1 MFDRLNRW
9 FDNFYDTI
17 KAGYY
22 TPAAP
27 HKIHDDSALP
37 RKPWVTTALGALGL
51 SSALASNTV
60 IDMMIGAS
68 LLGVAAGMGL
78 AGITGVALLGALY
91 FHSKH
96 VGAEKIAETN
106 MAGQKVAGTRADLY
120 TLHTA
125 QKKIISLTASFSEVA
140 GPAVINAEV
149 QDIIADSKSARDRVQ
164 VLDHGSAPASK
175 TVYEFIRPVV
185 QFADAA
191 MMGMPV
197 ESRVES
203 PAPIHHRPARAHHRQ
218 VAAQA

>member
-9 FDNFYDTI
+9 FDHFYDTI

-22 TPAAP
+22 TPASP

-78 AGITGVALLGALY
+78 AGVTGVALLGALY

-140 GPAVINAEV
+140 PPAVINAEV
-149 QDIIADSKSARDRVQ
+149 QDIIADSKAARDRVQ
-164 VLDHGSAPASK
+164 VLDHGSAPAGK
-175 TVYEFIRPVV
+175 TTYEFVRPVV

-191 MMGMPV
+191 MMRMPV
-197 ESRVES
+197 ESPVR
-203 PAPIHHRPARAHHRQ
+203 AHHRSARAHHRQ
-218 VAAQA
+218 ATAQV

>member
-1 MFDRLNRW
+1 MFDRLSSW

-37 RKPWVTTALGALGL
+37 HKPWVTTALGALGL

-68 LLGVAAGMGL
+68 LIGVAAGMGL
-78 AGITGVALLGALY
+78 AAVTGVALLGALY
-91 FHSKH
+91 LHSKKS
-96 VGAEKIAETN
+96 GAVKIAETN
-106 MAGQKVAGTRADLY
+106 MAGQKVSGSRADLY

-125 QKKIISLTASFSEVA
+125 QKKIISLTATFSEVA

-149 QDIIADSKSARDRVQ
+149 MDIIADSKAARDRVQ
-164 VLDHGSAPASK
+164 VIDHGSAPASK
-175 TVYEFIRPVV
+175 VTYEFVRPVV

-191 MMGMPV
+191 LMGGA
-197 ESRVES
+197 EES
-203 PAPIHHRPARAHHRQ
+203 PAPVRHRHAKAHRQ
-218 VAAQA
+218 PQPAHA